1 MVQGIGTV
9 RNGEKQGKAEQTNPK
24 RERLRKY
31 ELFFNQARVGLVIG
45 TAAGNRLE
53 FMNPYF
59 AELHGYTVKEL
70 TGRPFADL
78 LAPNTGLNYCN

>member
-1 MVQGIGTV
+1 M
-9 RNGEKQGKAEQTNPK
+9 N
-24 RERLRKY
+24 Y
-31 ELFFNQARVGLVIG
+31 FFNQARVGLVIG

-78 LAPNTGLNYCN
+78 LAPE